1 MMMKNIKLKHIL
13 YIILGLAMVLAFDYF
28 LLRNTVEE
36 DANNHDHVEA
46 EGIKEAEHKEA
57 GAIKEVELNEAQ
69 FKASSIELGTFL
81 MKNLSEVV
89 SANGYTKLPPQ
100 NQADVSVHMTGIVK
114 SINVIEGQY
123 VKKGQVLATLESPE
137 FAQLQEAYL
146 TSKSNLEFLK
156 LEYERQKI
164 LSEENVNSKKVF
176 QRTKSD
182 YDIEKARLASL
193 DRQLSVLNLSK
204 SSATSV
210 MSLTSPL
217 SGYVTEVNVKLAS
230 NAEVGKPLFTI
241 VDNSKLHVD
250 LLVYEK
256 DLQKVKEGQNIRF
269 VLTNQDNTEIIGK
282 VFNVSKSFENDT
294 KSVAVHA
301 EILNPTKSLIP
312 GMYVNALIDVGT
324 RQVEALPTDAVIRA
338 EGREY
343 IFVLEEE
350 HAEPAHDEQEGHSHD
365 DGHGHDH
372 DHDAQEG
379 HAHYDGHEHGHEEP
393 EGKTY
398 HFQRIEVKTGTSQLG
413 YVQVTVLQE
422 IEKDAKIVLK
432 GAYYIQSH
440 LLKSEGGGGHQH

>member
-1 MMMKNIKLKHIL
+1 MAEKQESGEN
-13 YIILGLAMVLAFDYF
+13 
-28 LLRNTVEE
+28 
-36 DANNHDHVEA
+36 DAS
-46 EGIKEAEHKEA
+46 
-57 GAIKEVELNEAQ
+57 AIKEVELNEAQ
-69 FKASSIELGTFL
+69 FKASSIELGTFS

-89 SANGYTKLPPQ
+89 NANGYTKLPPQ

-114 SINVIEGQY
+114 SINVIEGQS

-156 LEYERQKI
+156 LEYDRQKI

-217 SGYVTEVNVKLAS
+217 SGYVTEVNVKLGS

-256 DLQKVKEGQNIRF
+256 DLQKVKEGQSIRF

-324 RQVEALPTDAVIRA
+324 RQVEALPADAVIRA
-338 EGREY
+338 DGREY
-343 IFVLEEE
+343 IFILEKGHKE
-350 HAEPAHDEQEGHSHD
+350 HSHDEQEGHSHD
-365 DGHGHDH
+365 DGHGHNH
-372 DHDAQEG
+372 EHDAQEG
-379 HAHYDGHEHGHEEP
+379 HAHDDGHEHKEA
-393 EGKTY
+393 EGKAY

-413 YVQVTVLQE
+413 YVQVTILQE
-422 IEKDAKIVLK
+422 IKKDTKIVLK

>member
-1 MMMKNIKLKHIL
+1 MTMKNIKLKHIL
-13 YIILGLAMVLAFDYF
+13 YIILGLAAVFAFDYF

-36 DANNHDHVEA
+36 EAHNHEHGQEEKKPEEA
-46 EGIKEAEHKEA
+46 EGASS
-57 GAIKEVELNEAQ
+57 AIKEVELNEAQ
-69 FKASSIELGTFL
+69 FKASSIELGTFS

-89 SANGYTKLPPQ
+89 NANGYTKLPPQ

-146 TSKSNLEFLK
+146 TSRSNLEFLK

-182 YDIEKARLASL
+182 YDIERSRLASL
-193 DRQLSVLNLSK
+193 DRQLTVLNLSK
-204 SSATSV
+204 KSATSV
-210 MSLTSPL
+210 MALTSPL
-217 SGYVTEVNVKLAS
+217 TGYITEVNIKLAS

-256 DLQKVKEGQNIRF
+256 DLQKVKQGQNIRF

-301 EILNPTKSLIP
+301 EILNPSKSLIP

-324 RQVEALPTDAVIRA
+324 RQVQALPTDAVIRA
-338 EGREY
+338 DGREY
-343 IFVLEEE
+343 IFVLEESHE
-350 HAEPAHDEQEGHSHD
+350 EPLHDEKEGHKHD
-365 DGHGHDH
+365 DGHGHEH
-372 DHDAQEG
+372 EHDAAQG
-379 HAHYDGHEHGHEEP
+379 HAHDDGHEHAEV

-413 YVQVTVLQE
+413 YVQVTILQE
-422 IEKDAKIVLK
+422 ISKDAKIVLK
-432 GAYYIQSH
+432 GAYYVQSH

>member
-1 MMMKNIKLKHIL
+1 MKNIKLKHIV
-13 YIILGLAMVLAFDYF
+13 YIILGLAAVFAFDYF
-28 LLRNTVEE
+28 LLRNTVES
-36 DANNHDHVEA
+36 DPHNHEHEQGEKKAQEA
-46 EGIKEAEHKEA
+46 AGEAP
-57 GAIKEVELNEAQ
+57 AIKEVELNEAQ
-69 FKASSIELGTFL
+69 FKASSIELGTFS

-89 SANGYTKLPPQ
+89 NANGYTKLPPQ

-114 SINVIEGQY
+114 SIDVIEGQF

-164 LSEENVNSKKVF
+164 LSDENVNSKKVF

-182 YDIEKARLASL
+182 YDIEKSRLASL

-204 SSATSV
+204 KSATSV
-210 MSLTSPL
+210 MALTSPL
-217 SGYVTEVNVKLAS
+217 TGYVTEVNVKLAS
-230 NAEVGKPLFTI
+230 NAEVGKPLFTV

-269 VLTNQDNTEIIGK
+269 VLTNQDNTEITGK

-324 RQVEALPTDAVIRA
+324 RQVQALPADAVIRA
-338 EGREY
+338 DGREY
-343 IFVLEEE
+343 IFVLEEG
-350 HAEPAHDEQEGHSHD
+350 HDEPAHHEQEGHGHEDGHDHEHDHDASEGHSHD
-365 DGHGHDH
+365 DGDVHT
-372 DHDAQEG
+372 
-379 HAHYDGHEHGHEEP
+379 EP
-393 EGKTY
+393 ESVAY

-413 YVQVTVLQE
+413 YVQVTLLQE
-422 IEKDAKIVLK
+422 IAKDAKIVLK

-440 LLKSEGGGGHQH
+440 LLKSEGGGGHEH

>member
-1 MMMKNIKLKHIL
+1 MKNIKLKHIL
-13 YIILGLAMVLAFDYF
+13 YIILGLAAVFAFDYF
-28 LLRNTVEE
+28 LLRNTIKDDAHNHEHEE
-36 DANNHDHVEA
+36 EEKKA
-46 EGIKEAEHKEA
+46 ENTGESSDV
-57 GAIKEVELNEAQ
+57 KEVELNEAQ
-69 FKASSIELGTFL
+69 FKASAIELGTFS

-89 SANGYTKLPPQ
+89 NANGYTKLPPQ

-164 LSEENVNSKKVF
+164 LSDENVNSKKVF

-182 YDIEKARLASL
+182 YDIEKSRLASM

-204 SSATSV
+204 KSATSV
-210 MSLTSPL
+210 MALTSPL
-217 SGYVTEVNVKLAS
+217 TGYVTEVNVKLAS

-269 VLTNQDNTEIIGK
+269 VLTNQDNTEITGK

-324 RQVEALPTDAVIRA
+324 RQVQALPADAVIRA
-338 EGREY
+338 DGREY
-343 IFVLEEE
+343 IFVLEEGHE
-350 HAEPAHDEQEGHSHD
+350 EAPHDEQEGHKHDDGHDHDHDHDATEGHSHD
-365 DGHGHDH
+365 DGH
-372 DHDAQEG
+372 E
-379 HAHYDGHEHGHEEP
+379 HEE
-393 EGKTY
+393 EGTTY
-398 HFQRIEVKTGTSQLG
+398 HFKRIEVKTGTSQLG
-413 YVQVTVLQE
+413 YVQVTLLQE
-422 IEKDAKIVLK
+422 IDKDAKIVLK

-440 LLKSEGGGGHQH
+440 LVKGEGGGGHQH

>member
-1 MMMKNIKLKHIL
+1 MKNIKLKHIL
-13 YIILGLAMVLAFDYF
+13 YIILGLAAVFAFDYF
-28 LLRNTVEE
+28 LLRNTIKDEAHNNEHEHEEKKAE
-36 DANNHDHVEA
+36 DAGESSAV
-46 EGIKEAEHKEA
+46 
-57 GAIKEVELNEAQ
+57 KEVELNEAQ
-69 FKASSIELGTFL
+69 FKASAIELGTFS

-89 SANGYTKLPPQ
+89 NANGYTKLPPQ

-123 VKKGQVLATLESPE
+123 VKKGHVLATLESPE

-164 LSEENVNSKKVF
+164 LSDENVNSKKVF

-182 YDIEKARLASL
+182 YDIEKSRLASL

-204 SSATSV
+204 KSATSV
-210 MSLTSPL
+210 MALTSPL
-217 SGYVTEVNVKLAS
+217 TGYVTEVNVKLAS

-269 VLTNQDNTEIIGK
+269 VLTNQDNTELIGK

-324 RQVEALPTDAVIRA
+324 GQVQALPTDAVIRA
-338 EGREY
+338 DGREY
-343 IFVLEEE
+343 IFVLEESHE
-350 HAEPAHDEQEGHSHD
+350 ESSHDEQEGHKRDDGHDHDSSEGHSHD
-365 DGHGHDH
+365 DGH
-372 DHDAQEG
+372 E
-379 HAHYDGHEHGHEEP
+379 HE
-393 EGKTY
+393 
-398 HFQRIEVKTGTSQLG
+398 
-413 YVQVTVLQE
+413 
-422 IEKDAKIVLK
+422 
-432 GAYYIQSH
+432 
-440 LLKSEGGGGHQH
+440 KSEGVTYH

>member
-1 MMMKNIKLKHIL
+1 MKNIKLKHVL
-13 YIILGLAMVLAFDYF
+13 YIVLGLAAVFAFDYF
-28 LLRNTVEE
+28 LLRNTMEG
-36 DANNHDHVEA
+36 DAHNHEHEQ
-46 EGIKEAEHKEA
+46 EGKTEQSDEKETS
-57 GAIKEVELNEAQ
+57 AIKEVELNEAQ
-69 FKASSIELGTFL
+69 FKASSIELGTFS

-89 SANGYTKLPPQ
+89 NANGYTKLPPQ

-114 SINVIEGQY
+114 SINVIEGQF

-146 TSKSNLEFLK
+146 TSKSNLQFLK

-210 MSLTSPL
+210 MALTSPL
-217 SGYVTEVNVKLAS
+217 SGYVTEVNVKLDS
-230 NAEVGKPLFTI
+230 NAEVGKTLFTI

-256 DLQKVKEGQNIRF
+256 DLQKVKAGQNIRF
-269 VLTNQDNTEIIGK
+269 VLTNQDNSEIIGK

-301 EILNPTKSLIP
+301 EILNPSKSLIP

-324 RQVEALPTDAVIRA
+324 RQVQALPTDAVIRA
-338 EGREY
+338 DGRDY
-343 IFVLEEE
+343 IFVLEEGHE
-350 HAEPAHDEQEGHSHD
+350 EASHDEQEGHSHD

-372 DHDAQEG
+372 DHDATEG
-379 HAHYDGHEHGHEEP
+379 HAHDDGHEHTEE

-398 HFQRIEVKTGTSQLG
+398 HFQRVEVKTGTNQLG

-422 IEKDAKIVLK
+422 IDSDAKIVLK

-440 LLKSEGGGGHQH
+440 LLKSEGGGGHEH

>member
-1 MMMKNIKLKHIL
+1 MKNIKLKHIL
-13 YIILGLAMVLAFDYF
+13 YIILGLAAVFAFDYF
-28 LLRNTVEE
+28 LLRNTIKDDAHNHEHEQEEAKKEESGKE
-36 DANNHDHVEA
+36 DA
-46 EGIKEAEHKEA
+46 IM
-57 GAIKEVELNEAQ
+57 KEVELNEAQ
-69 FKASSIELGTFL
+69 FKASSIELGTFS

-89 SANGYTKLPPQ
+89 NANGYTKLPPQ

-114 SINVIEGQY
+114 SINVIEGQF

-156 LEYERQKI
+156 LEYERQKT

-210 MSLTSPL
+210 MALTSPL

-269 VLTNQDNTEIIGK
+269 VLTNQDNSEITGK

-301 EILNPTKSLIP
+301 EILNPSKSLIP
-312 GMYVNALIDVGT
+312 GMYVNALIDVGN
-324 RQVEALPTDAVIRA
+324 RQVQALPADAVIRA
-338 EGREY
+338 DGREY
-343 IFVLEEE
+343 IFVLEEGHE
-350 HAEPAHDEQEGHSHD
+350 EPSHDEQEGHGHD

-372 DHDAQEG
+372 DHDAAEG
-379 HAHYDGHEHGHEEP
+379 HSHDDGHEHKESAGT
-393 EGKTY
+393 TY

-413 YVQVTVLQE
+413 YVQVTILQE
-422 IEKDAKIVLK
+422 IDKDAKIVLK

-440 LLKSEGGGGHQH
+440 LVKSEGGGGHEH

>member
-1 MMMKNIKLKHIL
+1 MKNIKLKHIL
-13 YIILGLAMVLAFDYF
+13 YIILGLAAVFAFDYF
-28 LLRNTVEE
+28 LLSNTMEGDAHNHEHEQEE
-36 DANNHDHVEA
+36 KKQETG
-46 EGIKEAEHKEA
+46 EKETS
-57 GAIKEVELNEAQ
+57 AIKEVELNEAQ
-69 FKASSIELGTFL
+69 FKASSIELGTFS

-89 SANGYTKLPPQ
+89 NANGYTKLPPQ

-114 SINVIEGQY
+114 SINVIEGQF

-156 LEYERQKI
+156 LEYDRQKI

-301 EILNPTKSLIP
+301 EILDPTKSLIP

-324 RQVEALPTDAVIRA
+324 RQVEALPADAVIKA
-338 EGREY
+338 DGREY
-343 IFVLEEE
+343 IFVLEEG
-350 HAEPAHDEQEGHSHD
+350 HGEPSHDEQEGHSHD

-372 DHDAQEG
+372 DHDAQED
-379 HAHYDGHEHGHEEP
+379 HAHDDGHEHKEP

-413 YVQVTVLQE
+413 YVQVTILQE

-440 LLKSEGGGGHQH
+440 LIKSEGGGGHEH

>member
-1 MMMKNIKLKHIL
+1 MKNIKLKHIL
-13 YIILGLAMVLAFDYF
+13 YIILGLAAVFAFDYF
-28 LLRNTVEE
+28 LLSNTMEGDAHNHEHEQEE
-36 DANNHDHVEA
+36 KRQESG
-46 EGIKEAEHKEA
+46 EKKTS
-57 GAIKEVELNEAQ
+57 AIKEVELNEAQ
-69 FKASSIELGTFL
+69 FTASSIELGTFSL
-81 MKNLSEVV
+81 KNLSEVV
-89 SANGYTKLPPQ
+89 NANGYTKLPPQ

-114 SINVIEGQY
+114 SINVIEGQF

-156 LEYERQKI
+156 LEYDRQKI

-182 YDIEKARLASL
+182 YDIEKTRLASL

-210 MSLTSPL
+210 MSLTAPL
-217 SGYVTEVNVKLAS
+217 SGYVTQVNVKLGS
-230 NAEVGKPLFTI
+230 NAEVGKPLFTV

-301 EILNPTKSLIP
+301 EMLNPTKSLIS

-324 RQVEALPTDAVIRA
+324 SQVEALPADAVIRA
-338 EGREY
+338 DGREY
-343 IFVLEEE
+343 IFVLEEGHE
-350 HAEPAHDEQEGHSHD
+350 EPPHDKQEGHSHD

-372 DHDAQEG
+372 DAQVG
-379 HAHYDGHEHGHEEP
+379 HAHDDGHEHKEP
-393 EGKTY
+393 EDKTY

-413 YVQVTVLQE
+413 YVQVTILKD